1 MLKVATIECP
11 FDKTPGVAGAR
22 RGLPRLVGEVRY
34 ATRTRAGL
42 LRHPS
47 WHRLHR
53 ELASDDIS

>member
-1 MLKVATIECP
+1 MP
-11 FDKTPGVAGAR
+11 FRQDAGRGR
-22 RGLPRLVGEVRY
+22 RAAGDLDPAKLPRLVGEVRY

-42 LRHPS
+42 LRH